1 MGAFFE
7 QLLILLTTPPG
18 NLVYHA
24 VLAFSIFGA
33 LQASINHWRSSSFPQ
48 GRRMV
53 VGLALL
59 LLGQFALFA
68 AAGLAWQD
76 LANAARFIPPLDRAL
91 ALLSIIIL
99 AWLWAFPESGRV
111 ADAAALLLGLLVA
124 TLALFGVL
132 WWFNQD
138 AGLFYNQSSIDMV
151 GESLALFLLFI
162 GIVALLIRRPNGWGF
177 GLAMLVGLFAG
188 HLVHWLAPIES
199 SDFAAP
205 VRLAELAVYPLLF
218 GLAQRFAIPEAAVQ
232 STPKAQEP
240 ERRYSSDPKVMQA
253 FLALATETSPHKFYQ
268 EVTRTIAQLMLADL
282 CLLILPP
289 DEGGHLTVPVGY
301 NLIMDRSVSGFSLNS
316 RQVPVLSSAL
326 RRNRGLR
333 LPASSTSPDLLSL
346 ARPLDLTRTGHLL
359 AATIAPKGQSP
370 IMGVVLMSPYSGRGW
385 TAEDQAYLTSLVESL
400 ASILQ
405 RMQQFTQQ
413 QADLEET
420 RAELESARAAAE
432 RSGKDLQNLRALQDA
447 SQKARG
453 EAQDINALVED
464 MQLQLQQEHARA
476 ESLAALVAD
485 QEGLHE
491 NMARL
496 DARNRALEAQLQN
509 AVVQSSSAFAVK
521 GSPSS
526 EEFKNLEEQLR
537 LALEDVSILRVALQE
552 ADERLLR
559 AQSGQPASESGPALS
574 NLQIEGTQED
584 AAVLRANL
592 QMVTERL
599 RQAEALA
606 HQGVSV
612 QQGGSVL
619 TIAQELRQ
627 PVSSIVGYTDLLLSE
642 SVGILGATQRKF
654 IERVKASTER
664 MAGLLDEMI
673 QAATLESDGR
683 RLNPVAVDLNAAI
696 DEAVRSMLASLSE
709 KNITLRVD
717 MPDELP
723 PIRADKD
730 ALQQVMANLLLNAS
744 GATPPKGEVLLRAR
758 LETKENEPGYML
770 VQVSDA
776 GGGIAPEALPRVFS
790 RLYRANN
797 PSIAG
802 LGDNGAGL
810 SMVKT
815 LVEAHGGRIWVDSV
829 VGRGSTFSVL
839 LPMAEEAL
847 DALRDGASAR

>member
-1 MGAFFE
+1 MGAFYE

-33 LQASINHWRSSSFPQ
+33 LQAAINHWRSSSFPQ

-53 VGLALL
+53 LGLALL
-59 LLGQFALFA
+59 LLGQFVLFA
-68 AAGLAWQD
+68 AAGLAWQN
-76 LANAARFIPPLDRAL
+76 LANASRFIPALDRAITL
-91 ALLSIIIL
+91 SSIIIL

-111 ADAAALLLGLLVA
+111 ADAAVLLLGLLVA

-132 WWFNQD
+132 WWFSQES
-138 AGLFYNQSSIDMV
+138 GLYYNQSSADLV
-151 GESLALFLLFI
+151 GESLALILLLI
-162 GIVALLIRRPNGWGF
+162 GIVALLVRRPNGWGL
-177 GLAMLVGLFAG
+177 GLAMLGGLLAG
-188 HLVHWLAPIES
+188 HLAHWLAPIENN
-199 SDFAAP
+199 DFAGS
-205 VRLAELAVYPLLF
+205 VRLAELAVYPLLL
-218 GLAQRFAIPEAAVQ
+218 GLAQRFQMTDESSQPA
-232 STPKAQEP
+232 PKAQES

-268 EVTRTIAQLMLADL
+268 DVTRTIAQLMLADL
-282 CLLILPP
+282 CMLILPP
-289 DEGGHLTVPVGY
+289 DESGHLTAPVGY
-301 NLIMDRSVSGFSLNS
+301 NLIMDRPVSGFSLNS

-359 AATIAPKGQSP
+359 AVPIAPKGQSP

-385 TAEDQAYLTSLVESL
+385 TVEDQAYLTSLVESL

-432 RSGKDLQNLRALQDA
+432 RSGKDLQNLQALQGA
-447 SQKARG
+447 SQKAGG
-453 EAQDINALVED
+453 EPNDLNSLVED
-464 MQLQLQQEHARA
+464 MHLQLQQEHARA
-476 ESLAALVAD
+476 ESLAVLVVD
-485 QEGLHE
+485 QDELRKS
-491 NMARL
+491 MARL
-496 DARNRALEAQLQN
+496 EARNRELEAQLQN
-509 AVVQSSSAFAVK
+509 PASLA
-521 GSPSS
+521 PSEETPS
-526 EEFKNLEEQLR
+526 NSEFKNLEAQLR

-559 AQSGQPASESGPALS
+559 AQAGQPVSAGEQAYPQPQVDGE
-574 NLQIEGTQED
+574 QGD
-584 AAVLRANL
+584 ATMLRANL
-592 QMVTERL
+592 QAVTERL
-599 RQAEALA
+599 HQAETLVR
-606 HQGVSV
+606 QGTSA
-612 QQGGSVL
+612 QQAGSVM

-627 PVSSIVGYTDLLLSE
+627 PVSSIIGYTDLLLGE

-673 QAATLESDGR
+673 QAATLENDGR
-683 RLNPVAVDLNAAI
+683 RLNPVAVDLNTAI

-744 GATPPKGEVLLRAR
+744 GATPPNGEVLLRAR
-758 LETKENEPGYML
+758 LQTKENEPGYML

-776 GGGIAPEALPRVFS
+776 GGGITPEALPRVFS

-829 VGRGSTFSVL
+829 LGRGSTFSVL

-847 DALRDGASAR
+847 DALPDGVALG